1 MTFPAQIITW
11 LNVVTNALGKLLL
24 APAAVLP
31 GWLSNTI
38 ISAVTGVVLLIIFK
52 YTSNQ
57 RAIERVKDNI
67 KANMLALKLFKDSL
81 AVTLSS
87 QGQLFKGA
95 LLLLI
100 YALPPL
106 LVMIVPVTLLLSQM
120 ALWYQVRP
128 LMPAEQAVVVMQLDK
143 SGDQNQPDVRLE
155 PSPAASTGHL
165 AAEVTLGPVH
175 VPAKHQIYWK
185 ITALEKG
192 YQHLNF
198 QVDGQ
203 QVQKE
208 IAVGEGF
215 MRVSVQRPGQQW
227 FDIFENP
234 AEKPFAADSPVRSI
248 AINYPERHSFTCGTD
263 WWVIYF
269 FIASMLF
276 AFVFKPFLKVKI

>member
-11 LNVVTNALGKLLL
+11 INVVTNSLGKILL
-24 APAAVLP
+24 APAAILP

-57 RAIERVKDNI
+57 RAIGQVRDSI

-87 QGQLFKGA
+87 QAQLFKGA

-128 LMPAEQAVVVMQLDK
+128 LLPSEQTLVVMQLD
-143 SGDQNQPDVRLE
+143 SSAAQNLPNVRLE
-155 PSPAASTGHL
+155 PSP

-175 VPAKHQIYWK
+175 VPAKHQIYWQ
-185 ITALEKG
+185 ITAVKEGRHL
-192 YQHLNF
+192 LNF
-198 QVDGQ
+198 QVNGQ

-208 IAVGEGF
+208 LAVGNGF

-227 FDIFENP
+227 FDILMHP

-248 AINYPERHSFTCGTD
+248 TINYPDRHSRTSGTD

-276 AFVFKPFLKVKI
+276 AFIFKPFLKVKI